1 MSSISLPA
9 MLHIRDDASFLV
21 CLPYYIPKQSQ
32 HRFTV
37 PKYQDR
43 TLFVA
48 RTDRSYKATR
58 KSQTTKA
65 ASTPIKYC
73 SERCR
78 HNKPSEASGS
88 VDRRISDVFIA
99 ILDGKSTSAE
109 LSLDAVEPAG
119 SSPSKTIK
127 GNQKKVK
134 GETRITV
141 SCDEVEAVVFGAR
154 NDPEKVFGRRKNR
167 ARRGAPEPK
176 EWKSVDMEDGDDAP
190 NSTYARSDDKQSPR
204 IHSIS
209 IAPNLLIQSLIQTPQ
224 IPRTTHPFPLKAT
237 PTPAP
242 TSTPT
247 R

>member
-9 MLHIRDDASFLV
+9 LLQNRDDASFLV
-21 CLPYYIPKQSQ
+21 CLAYDLPKQSQ

-37 PKYQDR
+37 PKHQDR

-48 RTDRSYKATR
+48 RADRSHKATR

-73 SERCR
+73 SDRCR
-78 HNKPSEASGS
+78 HNKLSEASGS

-99 ILDGKSTSAE
+99 ILDGKSPSAE
-109 LSLDAVEPAG
+109 LSQDSVELAG
-119 SSPSKTIK
+119 PSPSKNIK

-134 GETRITV
+134 GEPRITV
-141 SCDEVEAVVFGAR
+141 SCDEVEVVVFGAR

-176 EWKSVDMEDGDDAP
+176 EWKSVDMEDANDAP
-190 NSTYARSDDKQSPR
+190 SSTYARSVEQSPR

-209 IAPNLLIQSLIQTPQ
+209 IAPNFLIQSLKQTPQ

-237 PTPAP
+237 PTQAP

-247 R
+247 